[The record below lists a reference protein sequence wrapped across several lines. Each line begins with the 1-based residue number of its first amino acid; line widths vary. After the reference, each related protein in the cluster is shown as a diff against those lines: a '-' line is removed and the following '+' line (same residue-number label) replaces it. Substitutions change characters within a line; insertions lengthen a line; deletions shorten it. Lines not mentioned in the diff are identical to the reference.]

1 MNYIWEM
8 LLKLEDTSIQKENV
22 FFKQATEYSPYYEQ
36 AFLCMNQQT
45 IEEQV
50 VEINS
55 LYRFNA
61 IFSELLSPYLEES
74 EVIKDYLFDIL
85 IHYLVEIDL
94 RHGLSKKEYYIRRL
108 KQSIEEGEY
117 GLAAIKSFN
126 KIQAKHQMILCEMML
141 TQFQSGTS
149 IALFAKV
156 IKAIFPGAIV
166 YKKQSKEKQILV
178 YIGETPTKTL
188 ENTVWFILETFLPL
202 DFKIRLFWEH
212 HFAIMDVEETLK
224 LGAIEII

>member
-8 LLKLEDTSIQKENV
+8 MLKLEDTDIRKDNV
-22 FFKQATEYSPYYEQ
+22 FFKQAVDYSPYYEQ

-61 IFSELLSPYLEES
+61 IFNQLLSPYVEES
-74 EVIKDYLFDIL
+74 EVLKMYLFDIL

-94 RHGLSKKEYYIRRL
+94 RHGLSKKEYYIRKL
-108 KQSIEEGEY
+108 KQSIEAETY
-117 GLAAIKSFN
+117 GGAVSKTFHKIKD
-126 KIQAKHQMILCEMML
+126 KHQMILCEMMIA
-141 TQFQSGTS
+141 QFQGGAS

-156 IKAIFPGAIV
+156 VKAIFPEAIV
-166 YKKQSKEKQILV
+166 YKKQSKEKQVLV
-178 YIGETPTKTL
+178 YLGEKVTKPL
-188 ENTVWFILETFLPL
+188 ENTIGFIIDTFLPM
-202 DFKIRLFWEH
+202 DFKVRLFWEH
-212 HFAIMDVEETLK
+212 HFAIIDVEETLK